1 MFLEGKGQN
10 GSYLVRNSTHSP
22 GNLVLSVRADHGEER
37 VVYHFVVLSRK
48 GKYDIP
54 GGPAFSSVRKLIEY
68 YKASG
73 NLVDN
78 ESGRAAELK
87 FPYIKQDC
95 S

>member
-1 MFLEGKGQN
+1 MFLEAKGQN
-10 GSYLVRNSTHSP
+10 GSYLVRNSAHSP
-22 GNLVLSVRADHGEER
+22 GNVVLSVRADDGDKP
-37 VVYHFVVLSRK
+37 VVFHFVILNRK
-48 GKYDIP
+48 AKYDIP

-87 FPYIKQDC
+87 FPYIEKDC